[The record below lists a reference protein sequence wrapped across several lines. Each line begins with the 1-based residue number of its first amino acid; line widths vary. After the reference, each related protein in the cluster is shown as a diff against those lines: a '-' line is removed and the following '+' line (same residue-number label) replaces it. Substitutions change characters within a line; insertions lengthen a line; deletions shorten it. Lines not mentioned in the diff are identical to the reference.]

1 MWAKDLRRSIDYA
14 ETRPD
19 LDVRKLVYY
28 GRSWGG
34 RQGSIM
40 VAVEPR
46 FKSAILFLAG
56 LTLQRTQPEVDPFN
70 FAPRVTVPV
79 LLLSGRYD
87 YGFPYEASSLPLFRT
102 LGTPPEHK
110 RHVVGDGGHFIARDL
125 LLREVLDWLDRY
137 AGPVQPP
144 ARSP

>member
-1 MWAKDLRRSIDYA
+1 
-14 ETRPD
+14 
-19 LDVRKLVYY
+19 VYY

-34 RQGSIM
+34 RQGPIM

-46 FKSAILFLAG
+46 FKSAVLYLAG

-70 FAPRVTVPV
+70 YAPRVTVPL

-87 YGFPYEASSLPLFRT
+87 FVFPYKASSALFRS

-110 RHVVGDGGHFIARDL
+110 RHMVEDGGHFIPRDIL
-125 LLREVLDWLDRY
+125 VREVLDWLDRY
-137 AGPVQPP
+137 AGPVP
-144 ARSP
+144 R